1 MNKNVTLF
9 IVSLLAATALLVV
22 DYITPKG
29 VATSLLYIF
38 VILAVSF
45 TRNSKQVFF
54 FAFLTTLLSLY
65 GYFFSPQ
72 TSEVWEAVTNRTITI
87 LSIWSI
93 AFLILKLLKT
103 LEDAESLNLE
113 LQKQKA
119 FLERSR
125 KATLSLLEDADM
137 AKYQAVRAKNH
148 AEHIIES
155 SPNGMVVVDNDG
167 KIVDVNSYT
176 YTLLGYTETEL
187 ISESFESLIPERFRS
202 ALFADGKSIVGN
214 VQYPAM
220 GTKQEVACLSK
231 SGAEV
236 PVEVGLNPVVM
247 EEDSYLLGS
256 IVDVTERK
264 KAEQDLKLA
273 NSQLKRVNR
282 ELSNFAY
289 ITSHDLQEPLRSI
302 ASFLQLLK
310 SEYQSKLDDDAN
322 EYIDF
327 AVDGATRLQGMIR
340 SLLHY
345 SRIDSKEVKLREFDL
360 NDSVVSAQEN
370 LYKLILD
377 SKAKISVGSLPPV
390 FGDSAQITQLFQNLI
405 ANGIKFRSTADPEI
419 SITSR
424 IVSGNE
430 LEDNYPANF
439 RYCVV
444 TVADNGIGI
453 KPDYHK
459 RIFNIFQRLHSG
471 KKYPG
476 HGIGLSLCN
485 KIVNLHGGTIWLE
498 SEEGKGCAFSFNL
511 PMQKPGSGI

>member
-1 MNKNVTLF
+1 MSKNVILF
-9 IVSLLAATALLVV
+9 AAGL
-22 DYITPKG
+22 
-29 VATSLLYIF
+29 VATTAILVIDYYTPRGLATSILYVF
-38 VILAVSF
+38 VILTVSF
-45 TRNSKQVFF
+45 SRNPKHVFF
-54 FAFLTTLLSLY
+54 FAFLTTLLSAY

-72 TSEVWEAVTNRTITI
+72 SPTVWEAIANRLMTIM
-87 LSIWSI
+87 SIWSVT
-93 AFLILKLLKT
+93 FLILKLLRT
-103 LEDAESLNLE
+103 LDDAETLNLE

-125 KATLSLLEDADM
+125 RATLSLLEDADM

-167 KIVDVNSYT
+167 KIVEANSFT
-176 YTLLGYTETEL
+176 YKLLEYNETEL

-202 ALFADGKSIVGN
+202 TLFADGKSLVGS
-214 VQYPAM
+214 VRYPAM
-220 GTKQEVACLSK
+220 GTKQEIACLSK

-236 PVEVGLNPVVM
+236 PVEIGLNPVVM
-247 EEDSYLLGS
+247 EEDSYLLCS

-264 KAEQDLKLA
+264 KAEQELKLA
-273 NSQLKRVNR
+273 NSQLKLVNR

-310 SEYQSKLDDDAN
+310 TEYQSKLDDDAN

-345 SRIDSKEVKLREFDL
+345 SRIDSREVEFKEFDL
-360 NDSVVSAQEN
+360 NKSVHSAQEN

-377 SKAKISVGSLPPV
+377 SKAEISVGSLPSV
-390 FGDSAQITQLFQNLI
+390 FGDSAQLTQLFQNLI
-405 ANGIKFRSTADPEI
+405 ANGIKFRSAAAPKI
-419 SITSR
+419 SITSKV
-424 IVSGNE
+424 VSGDKLQDE
-430 LEDNYPANF
+430 YPANLK
-439 RYCVV
+439 YCVV

-471 KKYPG
+471 RKYSG

-511 PMQKPGSGI
+511 PMQKPALEI